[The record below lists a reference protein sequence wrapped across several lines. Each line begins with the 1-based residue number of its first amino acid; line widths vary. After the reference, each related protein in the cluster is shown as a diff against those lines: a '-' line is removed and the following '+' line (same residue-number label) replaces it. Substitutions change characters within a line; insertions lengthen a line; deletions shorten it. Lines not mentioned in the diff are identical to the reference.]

1 MTRYLFDLP
10 TDLAATIV
18 SKWLSI
24 PETTR
29 LDSACCDSA
38 SRTRFANIL
47 SNSTLRYPIF
57 CHKPT
62 DDLLIWSLKR
72 DVRVDKLYISKE
84 SDLAIYK
91 EYLLERGRTVTT
103 IGYHANSFRGV
114 GMEFIAAIA
123 TYCPNL
129 ECFDLAAYKEC
140 PGLDA
145 LLRDIL
151 VNCKQLKDL
160 SIAAECFAEREH
172 PSLQGISCPRLGKLF
187 FNEIRSGEMIAALL
201 KMAPNLTSLCLRA
214 CNCELINGES
224 ALQFVS
230 SKIDH
235 LYAAEL
241 TDDELICIVDKC
253 PHITSVSLCD
263 PQYESRGLTVR
274 SIEHMVKQLKLKEID
289 LNYGYFTGECIFAIA
304 YYCAE
309 TLTSFEMM
317 YFNETVPLINELLR
331 RCTKLTRF
339 RCHENRLNYSLLGN
353 ITELHLV
360 VHRHQAFLADI
371 ALHCKKLVHLELYDL
386 GELLAP
392 EDLDSIM
399 ANCAHIRTLT
409 MTRSVELD
417 PSRYLSSEKKEEW
430 TAVRSRLVVTETKY
444 SVYP

>member
-1 MTRYLFDLP
+1 
-10 TDLAATIV
+10 
-18 SKWLSI
+18 
-24 PETTR
+24 
-29 LDSACCDSA
+29 
-38 SRTRFANIL
+38 
-47 SNSTLRYPIF
+47 
-57 CHKPT
+57 
-62 DDLLIWSLKR
+62 
-72 DVRVDKLYISKE
+72 
-84 SDLAIYK
+84 
-91 EYLLERGRTVTT
+91 
-103 IGYHANSFRGV
+103 
-114 GMEFIAAIA
+114 MEFIASVAI
-123 TYCPNL
+123 YCPNL
-129 ECFDLAAYKEC
+129 ECLNLAAYREC

-172 PSLQGISCPRLGKLF
+172 PSLQGISCPRLRKLF
-187 FNEIRSGEMIAALL
+187 FNEIHYGELIAALL
-201 KMAPNLTSLCLRA
+201 KMAPNLASLSMRA

-253 PHITSVSLCD
+253 PHITSVSLSD

-274 SIEHMVKQLKLKEID
+274 SIEHMVKRLKLTEID
-289 LNYGYFTGECIFAIA
+289 LNYGHFSGECVFAIA
-304 YYCAE
+304 YYCAQ

-317 YFNETVPLINELLR
+317 YFNETAVVINELLR

-353 ITELHLV
+353 IAELHLV

-371 ALHCKKLVHLELYDL
+371 ATHCKKLVHLKLYDL

-392 EDLDSIM
+392 EDLDSIV
-399 ANCAHIRTLT
+399 ANCAHLRTLT
-409 MTRSVELD
+409 ITRSVELD
-417 PSRYLSSEKKEEW
+417 QSGYISSEKKEEW
-430 TAVRSRLVVTETKY
+430 KAVRPRLVVKET
-444 SVYP
+444 